1 MENDVQE
8 YRHVILDMCLHNRAV
23 DYFFEGTHASYLH
36 KLLGR
41 LTDRDF
47 YTDHILAS
55 LADAGDDQD
64 AVHRFFLARLLA
76 QDGNP
81 RARGLMYQYF
91 CPGKAY
97 GETIAMDF
105 VEMDGLEGLRFVASK
120 IPNPI
125 AGGLIL
131 HRACEQFGE
140 RAVSE
145 YFAHPCIP
153 TPNPRAKLRRW
164 GREAVPEEFVNAAKR
179 FRDDPNPGQ
188 LPIFLDRPYPLP
200 PAPLLELAPHS
211 GDAVLALAHIRH
223 PAVRELAF
231 QLIATNAPHRGH
243 AARLLWKN
251 YEPGDID
258 IVLSWFLAEADP
270 ATRHHLGIALRQQTD
285 AHHLHIYEH
294 TPCSECRSYVVADLI
309 ERNSLP
315 PAYRAECLYDANE
328 TTRSLAWP

>member
-47 YTDHILAS
+47 YADHILAS

-125 AGGLIL
+125 AGGTYPSSRLRAIRRESRQRIL
-131 HRACEQFGE
+131 RPSMYSHAQPAREVTPMGQGSRA
-140 RAVSE
+140 
-145 YFAHPCIP
+145 
-153 TPNPRAKLRRW
+153 
-164 GREAVPEEFVNAAKR
+164 
-179 FRDDPNPGQ
+179 
-188 LPIFLDRPYPLP
+188 
-200 PAPLLELAPHS
+200 
-211 GDAVLALAHIRH
+211 
-223 PAVRELAF
+223 
-231 QLIATNAPHRGH
+231 RG
-243 AARLLWKN
+243 
-251 YEPGDID
+251 I
-258 IVLSWFLAEADP
+258 
-270 ATRHHLGIALRQQTD
+270 
-285 AHHLHIYEH
+285 
-294 TPCSECRSYVVADLI
+294 CECRQAFPRRSKPRPIADL
-309 ERNSLP
+309 S
-315 PAYRAECLYDANE
+315 
-328 TTRSLAWP
+328 